1 MTKNNNHNNHKPLN
15 PLFEGMEWGDLD
27 RLVIPEMHIDEFKSR
42 MGDDAD
48 VIVLSFKLKDK
59 EPANDLMMFIER
71 GYEWVLDADMSSGDF
86 NEGEFF
92 VFIELERSPEAAE
105 QIQKLLLDLVNLTKQ
120 KPTDWQFIYG
130 KKGELQ
136 DVTIE
141 NLENTIP
148 LTPDA
153 YTAKFGEEEDDK
165 EIEAMQE
172 AARVPMDRKA
182 PKNSWTESL
191 RIAAGLK

>member
-1 MTKNNNHNNHKPLN
+1 
-15 PLFEGMEWGDLD
+15 MEWGDLD